1 MSKTA
6 LKRTQIKGKK
16 YDLPQ
21 EDVTLEK
28 LIRKGLNLTDK
39 LSSIKD
45 QLERVKEQIT
55 KIAKRRREGNTTV
68 NLKAVS
74 GLSIVT
80 FRESYVC
87 DDGVEEI
94 QHDLGSLYDRF
105 FTKKTSFQTTKELK
119 GFLEGEHVHGL
130 DDPEP
135 IKILILSHVK
145 MKETKPNVKI
155 VPVDV

>member
-1 MSKTA
+1 MSKA
-6 LKRTQIKGKK
+6 ILKRTQVQGKK

-21 EDVTLEK
+21 EDVKLEK
-28 LIRKGLNLTDK
+28 LVKKGLNLNEK
-39 LSSIKD
+39 VLSYKK

-55 KIAKRRREGNTTV
+55 EIAKRRREGNTTV
-68 NLKAVS
+68 NLKVVS

-87 DDGVEEI
+87 NDSVEEI
-94 QHDLGSLYDRF
+94 KHDLGSLYDRF
-105 FTKKTSFQTTKELK
+105 FTKKTFFQTTKELK
-119 GFLEGEHVHGL
+119 GFLEGEHAHGL

-135 IKILILSHVK
+135 IKTLIFLHVK
-145 MKETKPNVKI
+145 KKETKPNVKI